1 MTWLTWRQ
9 YRAQFAVGT
18 AIMAALCL
26 LLLLTGLQ
34 LVSQYH
40 TIITACASGINNGQ
54 NGVNCSTGG
63 GLFVG
68 GPTVGFVSLIL
79 LATPVLAG
87 LFLGAP
93 MVAAEFESGTTQFAW
108 TQGITRAR
116 WLAVKAGWLLV
127 AAAAWGAVVAA
138 LTTWWASP
146 TNAEHGSEFYPG
158 RFDVLYLVPVAYAV
172 FAMALGICAGALIR
186 RTVPAMAVTLGG
198 FIAARIVVTLWVRP
212 HYLSA
217 VTVVR
222 NLTAQTRLSGSY
234 WLLSQGARNPA
245 GQLMAGPQD
254 QTVAFGVPVSSLPK
268 ACAGLA
274 KPAGGLT
281 SSCRAALTGFRSFV
295 TYQPV
300 SRFWPFQ
307 GIETGVFVGLAAILL
322 AVTAV
327 VLIRRD
333 A

>member
-1 MTWLTWRQ
+1 
-9 YRAQFAVGT
+9 
-18 AIMAALCL
+18 
-26 LLLLTGLQ
+26 
-34 LVSQYH
+34 
-40 TIITACASGINNGQ
+40 
-54 NGVNCSTGG
+54 
-63 GLFVG
+63 
-68 GPTVGFVSLIL
+68 VSLIL

-93 MVAAEFESGTTQFAW
+93 MVATEFEAGTTQFGW
-108 TQGITRAR
+108 MQGITRAR
-116 WLAVKAGWLLV
+116 WFAVKAGWLLL
-127 AAAAWGAVVAA
+127 ASAAWGAVIAA

-198 FIAARIVVTLWVRP
+198 FIAVRVAVTLWLRL

-217 VTVVR
+217 VTATR
-222 NLTAQTRLSGSY
+222 SLPAQTRLTGSY
-234 WLLSQGARNPA
+234 WLISQGTRNPA

-254 QTVAFGVPVSSLPK
+254 QPAAFGVPISSLPK

-274 KPAGGLT
+274 KPTAGLT

-295 TYQPV
+295 TYQPA

-307 GIETGVFVGLAAILL
+307 GIETGVFAVLAAILL